1 MLFLPL
7 SIYKE
12 AVKIRLNIDELSIG
26 SLYNKTQYIFMLIY
40 FLKINMLIVIV
51 KKH

>member
-12 AVKIRLNIDELSIG
+12 AVKIRLNVDELSIG
-26 SLYNKTQYIFMLIY
+26 SLYNKTQYIFYVDIL
-40 FLKINMLIVIV
+40 FKNQHVNSNR
-51 KKH
+51 